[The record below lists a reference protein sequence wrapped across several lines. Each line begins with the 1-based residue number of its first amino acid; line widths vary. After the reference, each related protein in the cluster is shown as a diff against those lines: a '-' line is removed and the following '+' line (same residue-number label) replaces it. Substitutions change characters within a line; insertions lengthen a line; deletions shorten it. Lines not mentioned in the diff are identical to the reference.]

1 MRTQYGG
8 GLIALSF
15 NAIEI
20 TNALIAI
27 VLFYVI
33 YRRQDAGSLLWV
45 LFFYCTL
52 HFSFAIYPLF
62 SSEHT
67 LLLGNLHLQG
77 SGWLAKISA
86 LSLLI
91 CVFYLLGGHA
101 YATYSQSLVS
111 EKRVVNC
118 ILAGMIAVFGGYM
131 FNLRPG
137 DLLQLKNTVSIEAML
152 FLLMIGF
159 LGLRGRQ
166 GSDKM
171 DVHFWIV
178 PGLGILSLIVC
189 VSVFEVVSHR
199 SWAGTLETSGAMVY
213 RASATLFNPNLLGI
227 WASLVYLGGAFHM
240 FASKKDQKLMM
251 LVMILT
257 SCAIYFTGSRSAILL
272 LMLA

>member
-1 MRTQYGG
+1 MWFFLHFILFSRLACIDIDLMITRYAG

-20 TNALIAI
+20 TNVLIVI

-33 YRRQDAGSLLWV
+33 YRRRDAGSLLWV

-67 LLLGNLHLQG
+67 LLLGRLHLQG
-77 SGWLAKISA
+77 GGWLAKMPA

-91 CVFYLLGGHA
+91 CVFYLLSGHA
-101 YATYSQSLVS
+101 YATYTQSSVS
-111 EKRVVNC
+111 EKRVVHC
-118 ILAGMIAVFGGYM
+118 ILAGMIAVLVGYI

-137 DLLQLKNTVSIEAML
+137 DLLQFKIAVSIEAML
-152 FLLMIGF
+152 FLLMVGF

-166 GSDKM
+166 GPGKIDAR
-171 DVHFWIV
+171 FWIV
-178 PGLGILSLIVC
+178 PGLSILGLMVC

-227 WASLVYLGGAFHM
+227 
-240 FASKKDQKLMM
+240 
-251 LVMILT
+251 
-257 SCAIYFTGSRSAILL
+257 
-272 LMLA
+272 